1 MLQKHA
7 YYHWVIDSGCTQ
19 HSCNERHAFTNMRYK
34 RIPITL
40 ADGSVIHTAGR
51 GDVGEFKD
59 VNYTPD
65 FKHNLLSVNQLTLQ
79 GYTVTFTIEGNV
91 IIQCD
96 HTTM

>member
-1 MLQKHA
+1 
-7 YYHWVIDSGCTQ
+7 
-19 HSCNERHAFTNMRYK
+19 MRYK

-40 ADGSVIHTAGR
+40 ADGSVTRTAGR

-79 GYTVTFTIEGNV
+79 GYTVTRQRI
-91 IIQCD
+91 
-96 HTTM
+96 TTRHYQVWSWVQ